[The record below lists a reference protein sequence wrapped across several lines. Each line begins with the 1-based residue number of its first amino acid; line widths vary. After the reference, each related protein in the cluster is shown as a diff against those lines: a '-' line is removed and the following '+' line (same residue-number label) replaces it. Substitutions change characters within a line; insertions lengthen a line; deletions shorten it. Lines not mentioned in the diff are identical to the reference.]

1 MNGGVSGEQDDFGVG
16 QFFLGFLQQS
26 ESIEVAHHQVG
37 DDDIE
42 VVTFDPSRTVF
53 AGDFDGAVV
62 ADSVQTF
69 GDGLSVRFVVVDD
82 EHADG
87 WPGRFGR
94 VVDTVIVLSRVVHG
108 GVVELSDRTGRVMV
122 NLVPCPGSLS
132 QLIVP

>member
-1 MNGGVSGEQDDFGVG
+1 MSGEQDHFGVG
-16 QFFLGFLQQS
+16 EFLLGFLQQS

-42 VVTFDPSRTVF
+42 VVTFDPSGPVF
-53 AGDFDGAVV
+53 AGHFDGAVV
-62 ADSVQTF
+62 ADSLETF

-87 WPGRFGR
+87 RAGRFGGI
-94 VVDTVIVLSRVVHG
+94 VDRLIVLRRVVHD
-108 GVVELSDRTGRVMV
+108 GVVGLSDRTGRVMV